1 MAGPTLPRASEIGA
15 PITCCG
21 AWVIYSRLQRPQDAV
36 YPLSKKDA
44 TGDEYDGDDHNY
56 IIRFEKGQLPTA
68 EAFWSLTMTIPTSS
82 SCQTRSIATISPH
95 CQPGRLGPAVSAGG
109 FSRQG
114 QEASWLPAPK
124 REIRSGIA
132 DLLAGG
138 NAPLDRRWQLDAA
151 DRATRAMNP
160 AILYRTGVRYESRG
174 NELGTNGSGKL
185 TEGVCH
191 MKKISGLLAILLVG
205 ALVL

>member
-95 CQPGRLGPAVSAGG
+95 CQPGRLGRAVSAGG

-114 QEASWLPAPK
+114 QGSELAACPEKGNSIWYCGSTGRGK
-124 REIRSGIA
+124 RPPRSSMA
-132 DLLAGG
+132 AGRRRPC
-138 NAPLDRRWQLDAA
+138 NARHESCNPL
-151 DRATRAMNP
+151 
-160 AILYRTGVRYESRG
+160 
-174 NELGTNGSGKL
+174 
-185 TEGVCH
+185 
-191 MKKISGLLAILLVG
+191 
-205 ALVL
+205 